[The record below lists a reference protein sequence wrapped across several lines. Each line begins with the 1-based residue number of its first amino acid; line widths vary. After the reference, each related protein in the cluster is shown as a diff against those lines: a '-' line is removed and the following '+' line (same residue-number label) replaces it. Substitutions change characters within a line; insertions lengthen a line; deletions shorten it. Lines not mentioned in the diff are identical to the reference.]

1 MFLRVQ
7 ILRGIL
13 AGSRAAV
20 AQVRTS
26 SRRLNALLMTKI
38 RQINSFQVIYFSRA
52 ARYVLKNEL
61 TTRMRVIHCYA
72 DQKDIPSTLADN
84 LKTIDQIYP
93 RIRIDLV
100 LVKGV
105 FGPELIERL
114 SRRFGVPKNYMFI
127 GTPGNH
133 FPHSIS
139 DLSGVRVIM

>member
-1 MFLRVQ
+1 
-7 ILRGIL
+7 
-13 AGSRAAV
+13 
-20 AQVRTS
+20 
-26 SRRLNALLMTKI
+26 
-38 RQINSFQVIYFSRA
+38 VIYFSRGDDLNSLNRA

-84 LKTIDQIYP
+84 LKTIDHIYP

-139 DLSGVRVIM
+139 DLGGVRVIM